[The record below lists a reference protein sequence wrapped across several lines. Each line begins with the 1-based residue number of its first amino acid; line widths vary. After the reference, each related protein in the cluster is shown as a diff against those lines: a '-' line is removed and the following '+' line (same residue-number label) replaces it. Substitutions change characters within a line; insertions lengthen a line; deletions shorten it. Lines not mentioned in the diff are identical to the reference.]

1 MLWHS
6 AVWIGLALMA
16 LSGQQKGDIMR
27 PNLSGHW
34 KLNLTA
40 SRLEIPP
47 PTSSRFEIEHHD
59 PKFRLTRTHVYGGRT
74 DTITVELTTD
84 GMKTEQVFG
93 ERRASIR
100 AHWEGSVLVAEMD
113 VRTNDDEG
121 TNVVRYSLKNAGK
134 TLVAVE
140 RWRSSK
146 GRYDNTWVLD
156 RE

>member
-1 MLWHS
+1 MFLHWLLS
-6 AVWIGLALMA
+6 MALALIA
-16 LSGQQKGDIMR
+16 LSQQKNGEAAKPDF
-27 PNLSGHW
+27 SGKW
-34 KLNLTA
+34 KLNLAA
-40 SRLEIPP
+40 SKLQIPP
-47 PTSSRFEIEHHD
+47 PTSSRFEIEHRE
-59 PKFRLTRTHVYGGRT
+59 PKFRLTRTHVYGDRA

-84 GMKTEQVFG
+84 GRKTEQVFG

-100 AHWEGSVLVAEMD
+100 AHWEGSVLVAEMH
-113 VRTNDDEG
+113 VRTKDDEG
-121 TNVVRYSLKNAGK
+121 TNVVRYSLANAGK